1 MIIAIS
7 NHKGGTGKTTTAVNL
22 GVALAN
28 LNFKVLLIDL
38 DAQGNLTYSFGIQD
52 TCLSISDV
60 FIGEKKIE
68 EVIIR
73 KEGLDIIPANMQLS
87 DIELSLQSV
96 DDRVYVLKYMLD
108 SIVSNYDFVIIDC
121 PPSRSL
127 LTINALI
134 IADKVISTILLDVL
148 SIQGLNHIRNTV
160 NEIKE
165 VFNEKLSFMGVLAV
179 NTDMRKKISLE
190 VLEFIR
196 QNIDIPILMTNIR
209 ANVKITEA
217 PSYGLSV
224 IAYDPTSN
232 GAIDYESLALEIST
246 LK

>member
-1 MIIAIS
+1 MVIAIS

-52 TCLSISDV
+52 TGLSISDV

>member
-1 MIIAIS
+1 MVIAIS